1 MRMNF
6 FPIQVHDICMTAV
19 CFVSGNFWEHA
30 TRRNRQIWTDIS
42 PKSNKTFG
50 KNIGEST
57 WTGISPAAGMCR
69 TDISL

>member
-1 MRMNF
+1 MHLNF
-6 FPIQVHDICMTAV
+6 FPLKVLDICMTAV
-19 CFVSGNFWEHA
+19 CFVSGNFREHA
-30 TRRNRQIWTDIS
+30 TRRNLQIWTDIS
-42 PKSNKTFG
+42 PKNNKTFG